1 MVGLAIESL
10 PISCQCNRAT
20 RHRGRRCDRPKRLST
35 AQSLKNADDRERLAE
50 TLHLFIR
57 MYNPHA
63 AREDTVLFPAI
74 HGIVNQAAHLAGPR
88 LLDVHAVQTVALW
101 ILEHGPRVRT
111 DFSMWLG
118 LVFLLIVGAGTL
130 SLDALL
136 MRPSASAAPLNE
148 QE

>member
-1 MVGLAIESL
+1 
-10 PISCQCNRAT
+10 
-20 RHRGRRCDRPKRLST
+20 
-35 AQSLKNADDRERLAE
+35 
-50 TLHLFIR
+50 

-88 LLDVHAVQTVALW
+88 LSDVHAVQTVSATDSGAW
-101 ILEHGPRVRT
+101 STKART